1 MDVNNNDINSYN
13 YNVKNE
19 KYLRRKVLV
28 SEMKSF
34 YDGRYLSLK
43 LLLMKGICNEMYLTL

>member
-34 YDGRYLSLK
+34 YDGRNLCLK
-43 LLLMKGICNEMYLTL
+43 LLLLKGICNEMYLTL